1 MTSPAPEVASPS
13 PEPEET
19 TPQAKRVF
27 ARRAHAGQKGE
38 PLGPLRRGVREL
50 GLALITV
57 GVIILLFVLYQL
69 FGTGVAEAHSQAKL
83 AKQFNAAVSAATA
96 SKTGPDNPT
105 LGSGSPSSGNQA
117 QPSIPPG
124 GAIDHLVIPKIGVN
138 KFVVQGVQVNDL
150 MKGPG
155 HYPQTVL
162 PGQAGNAA
170 IAGHRT
176 TYGAPFYDL
185 NELSVGDPIII
196 TDLAGQ
202 TFTYLVSQPPRSVS
216 PDDVSVLGP
225 TPYAQLTLTTCT
237 PRFEATARL
246 IVVARLSGG
255 QSPLPVVRASG
266 TPAASSTAA
275 ATSLTGGDAGAWPA
289 AIGYGA
295 ILVLLWIGVRLCIN
309 RTRRWSR
316 VAAYVVGIA
325 ICLVP
330 LWFFF
335 ENVIRLL
342 PPSI

>member
-1 MTSPAPEVASPS
+1 M
-13 PEPEET
+13 
-19 TPQAKRVF
+19 
-27 ARRAHAGQKGE
+27 
-38 PLGPLRRGVREL
+38 
-50 GLALITV
+50 TV

-69 FGTGVAEAHSQAKL
+69 YGTGVAEAHSQSNL

-96 SKTGPDNPT
+96 GPKTTPSASDNPT
-105 LGSGSPSSGNQA
+105 LGSRSASSGSQSSGS
-117 QPSIPPG
+117 QSEPSIPPG

-138 KFVVQGVQVNDL
+138 KFVVQGIQLNDL

-155 HYPQTVL
+155 HYPGTVM

-196 TDLAGQ
+196 TDLAGR
-202 TFTYLVSQPPRSVS
+202 TFTYRVSQPPRSVS
-216 PDDVSVLGP
+216 PDDVSVLDP
-225 TPYAQLTLTTCT
+225 TPYAQLTLTTCN
-237 PRFEATARL
+237 PRFEATSRL
-246 IVVARLSGG
+246 VVVARLSGG
-255 QSPLPVVRASG
+255 APVPAVQAAAA
-266 TPAASSTAA
+266 PAAASRVPTASSPAV
-275 ATSLTGGDAGAWPA
+275 ATSLTAGESGAWPA

-295 ILVLLWIGVRLCIN
+295 IVLLLWIVVRLWIN

-316 VAAYVVGIA
+316 IAAYAVGIA